1 MLKKKGADGVTT
13 HPIWCQICQTKH
25 IDPKL
30 DQERRQRIVL
40 GSSTL
45 AHLWKSNGFNSQ
57 SHIDFDCII
66 GEILKSSFTR
76 YELLDICFLAEKELQ
91 IFYELF
97 NGLFQRKTKQQ
108 KINKQGGNVFCYD
121 NFCYGSSCHSMP
133 TLLHGPH
140 LTPSLLVQQQ
150 QKSGL
155 IWKRAYMGALSDNI
169 W

>member
-13 HPIWCQICQTKH
+13 HPIWCQICQIKH

-30 DQERRQRIVL
+30 DQKGRQRIVL

-76 YELLDICFLAEKELQ
+76 YELLDICFLAEKELKFFTNFLTYCFNEKQ
-91 IFYELF
+91 SNRKLTNKAEKSFDMTIFAMAEVAIPCPHYC
-97 NGLFQRKTKQQ
+97 
-108 KINKQGGNVFCYD
+108 IV
-121 NFCYGSSCHSMP
+121 P
-133 TLLHGPH
+133 T
-140 LTPSLLVQQQ
+140 
-150 QKSGL
+150 
-155 IWKRAYMGALSDNI
+155 
-169 W
+169 

>member
-13 HPIWCQICQTKH
+13 LPIWCQICQTKH

-66 GEILKSSFTR
+66 GEIMKSSFTN
-76 YELLDICFLAEKELQ
+76 ELQ
-91 IFYELF
+91 FFTKILTDCFYEKLE
-97 NGLFQRKTKQQ
+97 Q
-108 KINKQGGNVFCYD
+108 
-121 NFCYGSSCHSMP
+121 
-133 TLLHGPH
+133 
-140 LTPSLLVQQQ
+140 
-150 QKSGL
+150 
-155 IWKRAYMGALSDNI
+155 
-169 W
+169 